1 MTASLGRV
9 LLVNRF
15 SDAASSSHHCC
26 RSRKIDESLVVCLC
40 VRRLPCLFHRLSF
53 LLRRVRG
60 LKFPLIPLGSPI
72 VLEFKF
78 QSLLG
83 LRCHFLG
90 DIDSALTPTL
100 ALRMP
105 PYSCNAQSRALIIPF
120 SSELQGPR
128 PFQTCLYLIAGG
140 ILDILGAVCWSQTLR
155 KLSVSGW
162 CPTKLQKAYS
172 SPH

>member
-1 MTASLGRV
+1 MLPPALTTVADLEKLTRAWLFVCVYVDFRVCFIVSL
-9 LLVNRF
+9 
-15 SDAASSSHHCC
+15 
-26 RSRKIDESLVVCLC
+26 
-40 VRRLPCLFHRLSF
+40 F

-105 PYSCNAQSRALIIPF
+105 PYSCNAQSRALIVPF